1 MQPIDGVWDCGNQFL
16 KHICFRLNILGFLR
30 FEEMPST
37 MVCRFRQ
44 KRLDYV
50 PGQGQQGTKMINEAE
65 KDPQHNIIIKGAR
78 VHNLKNMDVAIPK
91 NKLVVVTG
99 MSGSGKSSLAF
110 DTLYAEGQRRYVESL
125 SAYARQFLGRMN
137 KPDVD
142 YIKGIAP
149 AIAIEQKVI
158 TSNPRSTVGTSTEI
172 YDYLKLLFSRIGKT
186 ISPVS
191 GGIVKKDTVTDVI
204 NFVMGQPNETQV
216 TVLCPLHPHNNRS
229 LKEELAVLM
238 QKGFVR
244 VEYAGKLSRIED
256 LLQDMSIIDDGAWLA
271 AEVNGDASQISSLK
285 SQISSVRIVIDR
297 ISKNEEDETISRL
310 GDSAQTAFFEGK
322 GDCYVRYKLPD
333 NHKEEERF
341 FCDRFELD
349 GIRFEEPNPNFF
361 SFNNPYG
368 ACKRCEG
375 YGKVIGIDEDLVI
388 PDKSKSVYEG
398 AIAPWRGE
406 KMREWNDVLVKNALK
421 FDFPIH
427 RQYNQLSEAQQRLL
441 WKGNNHFR
449 GLDSFFKE
457 LEEQTYKIQYRVML
471 SRYRGKTT
479 CPECKGSRL
488 REDASYVKISG
499 KSITDIVLMPLD
511 KALAFFSALEL
522 NETDVKI
529 GKRLLTEIT
538 NRLLFL
544 NDVGLRYLTLN
555 RLSNTLSGG
564 ESQRINLATS
574 LGSSLVGSIYVLDEP
589 SIGLHPRDTQRL
601 ISVLKSLRDVGNTV
615 LVVEHEE
622 EIMKAADHIIDIGP
636 EAGTHGGHLVFSG
649 TYDEIIKDD
658 NSLTGRYLSG
668 KEQIAIP
675 KTRRKWNDFIEIKGA
690 RENNLK
696 HVSAK
701 FPLGVLTVVTGVS
714 GSGKTSLVKRIL
726 APALQ
731 KVLGNYNGEQTGAY
745 DAIEGDY
752 QKVEQVELV
761 DQNPIGRSSR
771 SNPVTYVKAWDEIR
785 NLYAG
790 QARAKAAGLK
800 PSAFSFNVEGGR
812 CDVCQGEGEVKIEMQ
827 FMADIYLTCE
837 TCGGKRFK
845 QHILDI
851 TYKDK
856 SVADVLSMTIEE
868 AIEFFAKEPKIVNR
882 IKPLMDVGLGYVQ
895 LGQSSNTLSGG
906 EAQRIKLAS
915 FLVKGNN
922 ANKTLFIF
930 DEPTT
935 GLHFADI
942 KKLLKSF
949 DALLDQGNTIIVIE
963 HNMDVI
969 KCADWIIDIGP
980 EGGDNG
986 GKVVFE
992 GVPEDLIK
1000 KADSYTGAFL
1010 KERF

>member
-1 MQPIDGVWDCGNQFL
+1 M
-16 KHICFRLNILGFLR
+16 
-30 FEEMPST
+30 
-37 MVCRFRQ
+37 
-44 KRLDYV
+44 
-50 PGQGQQGTKMINEAE
+50 NEAD
-65 KDPQHNIIIKGAR
+65 KDPQQNIIIKGAR
-78 VHNLKNMDVAIPK
+78 VHNLKNIDVAIPK
-91 NKLVVVTG
+91 NQLVVITG

-125 SAYARQFLGRMN
+125 SSYARQFLGRMN

-172 YDYLKLLFSRIGKT
+172 YDYLKLLYSRIGKT
-186 ISPVS
+186 FSPIS
-191 GGIVKKDTVTDVI
+191 GGVVKKDTVTDVI
-204 NFVMGQPNETQV
+204 NFIMAMPDEAQV
-216 TVLCPLHPHNNRS
+216 TILAPLHPHNDRS

-244 VEYAGKLSRIED
+244 IEYQGKIERIEAVLEDETIDNSSWFID
-256 LLQDMSIIDDGAWLA
+256 LSNKPKNHEPSAINHDPL
-271 AEVNGDASQISSLK
+271 
-285 SQISSVRIVIDR
+285 RIVIDR
-297 ISKNEEDETISRL
+297 VTKNNEDETISRL
-310 GDSAQTAFFEGK
+310 GDSIQTAFFEGK
-322 GDCYVRYKLPD
+322 GDCYVRYAD
-333 NHKEEERF
+333 GDAEKEQF

-349 GIRFEEPNPNFF
+349 GMRFEEPTPNFF

-388 PDKSKSVYEG
+388 PDKSKTIYEG

-406 KMREWNDVLVKNALK
+406 KMREWNDELVKNSLK

-427 RQYNQLSEAQQRLL
+427 RQYNQLTEKEQRLL
-441 WKGNNHFR
+441 WTGNKYFR
-449 GLDSFFKE
+449 GLDEFFKE
-457 LEEQTYKIQYRVML
+457 MEAQTYKIQYRVML

-479 CPECKGSRL
+479 CPDCKGSRL
-488 REDASYVKISG
+488 RPDAAYVKING
-499 KSITDIVLMPLD
+499 KSITDVVLMALD
-511 KALAFFSALEL
+511 KALEFFSTIEL
-522 NETDVKI
+522 NENDAKI
-529 GKRLLTEIT
+529 GKRLLMEIT
-538 NRLLFL
+538 NRLVFL
-544 NDVGLRYLTLN
+544 NDVGLSYLTLN

-601 ISVLKSLRDVGNTV
+601 IGVLKSLRDVGNTV

-636 EAGTHGGHLVFSG
+636 AAGTHGGEMIFSG
-649 TYDEIIKDD
+649 TYEQILTDD

-668 KEQIAIP
+668 REEIAIP
-675 KTRRKWNDFIEIKGA
+675 ATRRKWHDFIEIKGA
-690 RENNLK
+690 RENNLQ
-696 HVSAK
+696 HVNAK

-731 KVLGNYNGEQTGAY
+731 KTLGNYSGEQTGSY
-745 DAIEGDY
+745 DSIEGDY
-752 QKVEQVELV
+752 QKIEQVELV

-785 NLYAG
+785 NLYAA
-790 QARAKAAGLK
+790 QPVSKAAGLK

-827 FMADIYLTCE
+827 FMADIFLTCE
-837 TCGGKRFK
+837 TCNGQRFK
-845 QHILDI
+845 QHILDV
-851 TYKDK
+851 TYNEKN
-856 SVADVLSMTIEE
+856 VAEVLHLTIDE
-868 AIEFFAKEPKIVNR
+868 ALEFFAKEPKIIAK
-882 IKPLMDVGLGYVQ
+882 IKPLADVGLGYVQ

-922 ANKTLFIF
+922 AHKTLFIF

-935 GLHFADI
+935 GLHFDDI

-949 DALLDQGNTIIVIE
+949 NALLDHGNTIIVIE

-969 KCADWIIDIGP
+969 KCADWVIDIGP
-980 EGGDNG
+980 EGGDRG

-992 GVPEDLIK
+992 GLPEDLIK
-1000 KADSYTGAFL
+1000 EKDSYTGKFL

>member
-1 MQPIDGVWDCGNQFL
+1 
-16 KHICFRLNILGFLR
+16 
-30 FEEMPST
+30 
-37 MVCRFRQ
+37 
-44 KRLDYV
+44 
-50 PGQGQQGTKMINEAE
+50 
-65 KDPQHNIIIKGAR
+65 
-78 VHNLKNMDVAIPK
+78 
-91 NKLVVVTG
+91 
-99 MSGSGKSSLAF
+99 
-110 DTLYAEGQRRYVESL
+110 SL
-125 SAYARQFLGRMN
+125 SSYARQFLGRMN

-172 YDYLKLLFSRIGKT
+172 YDYLKLLYSRIGKT
-186 ISPVS
+186 ISPIS
-191 GGIVKKDTVTDVI
+191 GGIVKKDSVTDVV
-204 NFVMGQPNETQV
+204 NFIMALPGDTQV
-216 TVLCPLHPHNNRS
+216 TILCPLYPHNNRS

-244 VEYAGKLSRIED
+244 VEYQQKLSRIES
-256 LLQDMSIIDDGAWLA
+256 LLEDETVGNGSWSIDTG
-271 AEVNGDASQISSLK
+271 NGQHEPSVLNYEP
-285 SQISSVRIVIDR
+285 VRIVIDR
-297 ISKNEEDETISRL
+297 ITKNDEDETISRL
-310 GDSAQTAFFEGK
+310 GDSVQTAFFEGK
-322 GDCYVRYKLPD
+322 GDCYVRYIEPGSD
-333 NHKEEERF
+333 KELERF

-349 GIRFEEPNPNFF
+349 GMRFEEPTPNFF

-388 PDKSKSVYEG
+388 PDKSKTIYEG

-406 KMREWNDVLVKNALK
+406 KMREWNDELVKNSLK

-427 RQYNQLSEAQQRLL
+427 RQYNQLTPKEQQLL
-441 WKGNNHFR
+441 WIGNKYFR
-449 GLDSFFKE
+449 GLDDFFKE
-457 LEEQTYKIQYRVML
+457 MEAQTYKIQYRVML

-488 REDASYVKISG
+488 RQDASYVKING
-499 KSITDIVLMPLD
+499 KSITDMVLMALD
-511 KALAFFSALEL
+511 KALEFFKTIEL
-522 NETDVKI
+522 NENDIKV
-529 GKRLLTEIT
+529 GKRLLIEIT
-538 NRLLFL
+538 NRLNFL
-544 NDVGLRYLTLN
+544 NDVGLSYLTLN

-601 ISVLKSLRDVGNTV
+601 IGVLKSLRDVGNTV

-622 EIMKAADHIIDIGP
+622 EIMKAADYIIDIGP
-636 EAGTHGGHLVFSG
+636 EAGTHGGELIFTG

-668 KEQIAIP
+668 KEEITIP
-675 KTRRKWNDFIEIKGA
+675 ATRRKWHDFIEIKGG
-690 RENNLK
+690 RENNLQ
-696 HVSAK
+696 HVDAK

-731 KVLGNYNGEQTGAY
+731 KTLGNYSGEQTGSY
-745 DAIEGDY
+745 DSIEGDY
-752 QKVEQVELV
+752 QKIEQVEMV

-785 NLYAG
+785 NLYAA
-790 QARAKAAGLK
+790 QPAAKAAGLK

-827 FMADIYLTCE
+827 FMADIFLTCE
-837 TCGGKRFK
+837 ACDGKRFK
-845 QHILDI
+845 QHILDV
-851 TYKDK
+851 TYNEKNV
-856 SVADVLSMTIEE
+856 SDVLGMTIDE
-868 AIEFFAKEPKIVNR
+868 ALEFFGKEPKILAK
-882 IKPLMDVGLGYVQ
+882 IKPLVEVGLGYVQ

-922 ANKTLFIF
+922 THKTLFIF

-949 DALLDQGNTIIVIE
+949 DALLDHGNTIIVIE

-969 KCADWIIDIGP
+969 KCADWVIDIGP
-980 EGGDNG
+980 EGGDRG

-992 GVPEDLIK
+992 GLPEDLIK
-1000 KADSYTGAFL
+1000 EKNSYTGQFL
-1010 KERF
+1010 KERFGK

>member
-1 MQPIDGVWDCGNQFL
+1 
-16 KHICFRLNILGFLR
+16 
-30 FEEMPST
+30 
-37 MVCRFRQ
+37 
-44 KRLDYV
+44 
-50 PGQGQQGTKMINEAE
+50 MIKEAE
-65 KDPQHNIIIKGAR
+65 KDPQKHIIIKGTR
-78 VHNLKNMDVAIPK
+78 VHNLKNLDVAIPK

-125 SAYARQFLGRMN
+125 SSYARQFLGRMN

-191 GGIVKKDTVTDVI
+191 GNLVKKDSVTDVI
-204 NFVMGQPNETQV
+204 NFIMSLPADTQV
-216 TVLCPLHPHNNRS
+216 TILCPLYPHNNRS

-244 VEYAGKLSRIED
+244 VEYLQKLSKIEA
-256 LLQDMSIIDDGAWLA
+256 LLEDMSIVDDGEWLKGEA
-271 AEVNGDASQISSLK
+271 PPKPSPEGRTSKKVAPTGGDLEGASA
-285 SQISSVRIVIDR
+285 VRIVIDR
-297 ISKNEEDETISRL
+297 ITKNEEDETVSRL
-310 GDSAQTAFFEGK
+310 GDSIQTAFFEGK
-322 GDCYVRYKLPD
+322 GDCYVRYQEPD
-333 NHKEEERF
+333 AEKETERF

-349 GIRFEEPNPNFF
+349 GIKFEEPTANFF

-388 PDKSKSVYEG
+388 PDKSKSIYEA

-406 KMREWNDVLVKNALK
+406 KMREWNDNLIKNALQ

-427 RQYNQLSEAQQRLL
+427 RQYNQLTEKEQRLL
-441 WKGNNHFR
+441 WTGNKYFR
-449 GLDSFFKE
+449 GLDEFFAE
-457 LEEQTYKIQYRVML
+457 MEAQTYKIQYRVML

-488 REDASYVKISG
+488 RQDASYVKIDG
-499 KSITDIVLMPLD
+499 RSITDVVLMPLD
-511 KALAFFSALEL
+511 KALDFFSNLKL
-522 NETDVKI
+522 NETDATV
-529 GKRLLTEIT
+529 GKRLLMEIT

-544 NDVGLRYLTLN
+544 NDVGLSYLTLN

-601 ISVLKSLRDVGNTV
+601 ITVLKSLRDVGNTV

-636 EAGTHGGHLVFSG
+636 AAGTHGGELIFSG

-668 KEQIAIP
+668 KEEIEIP
-675 KTRRKWNDFIEIKGA
+675 AHRRKWHDYIEIKGG
-690 RENNLK
+690 RENNLQ
-696 HVSAK
+696 HVDAK

-731 KVLGNYNGEQTGAY
+731 KTLGNYSGEQTGSY
-745 DAIEGDY
+745 DSIEGDY
-752 QKVEQVELV
+752 AKIEQVEMV

-785 NLYAG
+785 NLYAA
-790 QARAKAAGLK
+790 QPASKAAGLK

-827 FMADIYLTCE
+827 FMADIFLTCE

-851 TYKDK
+851 TYLDK
-856 SVADVLSMTIEE
+856 NVSEVLEMTIDEGL
-868 AIEFFAKEPKIVNR
+868 EFFKKEPKIIAK
-882 IKPLMDVGLGYVQ
+882 IKPLVDVGLGYVQ

-922 ANKTLFIF
+922 THKTLFIF

-935 GLHFADI
+935 GLHFEDI

-949 DALLDQGNTIIVIE
+949 DALLDHGNTIIVIE

-969 KCADWIIDIGP
+969 KCADWVIDIGP
-980 EGGDNG
+980 EGGDKG
-986 GKVVFE
+986 GKIVFE
-992 GVPEDLIK
+992 GLPEDLIK
-1000 KADSYTGAFL
+1000 VKDSYTGKFL
-1010 KERF
+1010 KERFESAK

>member
-1 MQPIDGVWDCGNQFL
+1 MSI
-16 KHICFRLNILGFLR
+16 
-30 FEEMPST
+30 ET
-37 MVCRFRQ
+37 
-44 KRLDYV
+44 
-50 PGQGQQGTKMINEAE
+50 E
-65 KDPQHNIIIKGAR
+65 KDPQYNIIIKGAK

-91 NKLVVVTG
+91 NKLVVITG

-125 SAYARQFLGRMN
+125 SSYARQFLGRMN
-137 KPDVD
+137 KPEVD

-186 ISPVS
+186 YSPVS
-191 GGIVKKDTVTDVI
+191 GKIVKKDTVTDVV
-204 NFVMGQPNETQV
+204 NFITSLPDETPV
-216 TVLCPLHPHNNRS
+216 TILCPLHPHNNRS
-229 LKEELAVLM
+229 LKEELAVLL

-244 VEYAGKLSRIED
+244 VEYQGKMERIE
-256 LLQDMSIIDDGAWLA
+256 SILEDKSIENEPL
-271 AEVNGDASQISSLK
+271 EVKTKGKKAKGEDQAKLHAPTA
-285 SQISSVRIVIDR
+285 VRIVIDR
-297 ISKNEEDETISRL
+297 VTKNETDETISRL
-310 GDSAQTAFFEGK
+310 GDSVQTAFFEGK
-322 GDCYVRYKLPD
+322 GDCYVRYRKPD
-333 NHKEEERF
+333 EDEEAERF

-349 GIRFEEPNPNFF
+349 GIAFEEPTPNFF

-388 PDKSKSVYEG
+388 PDKSKSVYDG

-406 KMREWNDVLVKNALK
+406 KMREWNEALVRNALK

-427 RQYNQLSEAQQRLL
+427 RQYNQLTEEQQRLI
-441 WKGNNHFR
+441 WTGNQYFR

-488 REDASYVKISG
+488 RQDASYVKING

-511 KALAFFSALEL
+511 KAYSFFADLEL
-522 NETDVKI
+522 DERDQKI
-529 GKRLLTEIT
+529 AKRLLLEIA
-538 NRLLFL
+538 NRLGFL
-544 NDVGLRYLTLN
+544 NNVGLSYLTLN

-601 ISVLKSLRDVGNTV
+601 IGVLQSLRDVGNTV

-622 EIMKAADHIIDIGP
+622 EIMQAADHIIDIGP
-636 EAGTHGGHLVFSG
+636 EAGTHGGELIFSG
-649 TYDEIIKDD
+649 TYDEIIEDD
-658 NSLTGRYLSG
+658 NSLTGRYLAR

-675 KTRRKWNDFIEIKGA
+675 PHRRKWHDYVEIRGG

-696 HVSAK
+696 HVNVK
-701 FPLGVLTVVTGVS
+701 FPLGVLSVVTGVS

-731 KVLGNYNGEQTGAY
+731 KALGNYTGEQTGAY
-745 DAIEGDY
+745 DSIEGDY
-752 QKVEQVELV
+752 QKIEQVEMV

-785 NLYAG
+785 NLYAA
-790 QARAKAAGLK
+790 QPAAKAGGLK

-827 FMADIYLTCE
+827 FMADIFLTCE

-851 TYKDK
+851 TYQDK
-856 SVADVLSMTIEE
+856 NVSDVLTMTIDE
-868 AIEFFAKEPKIVNR
+868 ALEFFRKEPKILNK
-882 IKPLMDVGLGYVQ
+882 IKPLVDVGLGYVQ

-922 ANKTLFIF
+922 SNKTLFIF

-949 DALLDQGNTIIVIE
+949 DALLEQGNTIIVIE

-969 KCADWIIDIGP
+969 KCADWVIDIGP

-986 GKVVFE
+986 GRVVFE

-1000 KADSYTGAFL
+1000 EKNSYTGQFL
-1010 KERF
+1010 LERFAAPGTHKEKHFDWIVK

>member
-1 MQPIDGVWDCGNQFL
+1 M
-16 KHICFRLNILGFLR
+16 
-30 FEEMPST
+30 
-37 MVCRFRQ
+37 
-44 KRLDYV
+44 
-50 PGQGQQGTKMINEAE
+50 EAE
-65 KDPQHNIIIKGAR
+65 KNPQHFIIIKGAR
-78 VHNLKNMDVAIPK
+78 VHNLKNLDVAIPK
-91 NKLVVVTG
+91 NKLVVITG

-125 SAYARQFLGRMN
+125 SSYARQFLGRMN

-186 ISPVS
+186 ISPIS
-191 GGIVKKDTVTDVI
+191 GNTVKKDSVTDVI
-204 NFVMGQPNETQV
+204 NFIMALPNETQV
-216 TVLCPLHPHNNRS
+216 TILCPLYPHNNRS

-244 VEYAGKLSRIED
+244 VEYEGRIAKIED
-256 LLQDMSIIDDGAWLA
+256 LLEDTSIVDDGLWLQE
-271 AEVNGDASQISSLK
+271 EVEDAVISSETEGKK
-285 SQISSVRIVIDR
+285 SKPT
-297 ISKNEEDETISRL
+297 SKNKKAETVTTTINTVATTRNAIKIVVDRVVKNDEDETISRL
-310 GDSAQTAFFEGK
+310 GDSIQTAFFEGK
-322 GDCYVRYKLPD
+322 GDCFVRVQNSLT
-333 NHKEEERF
+333 NEEQENF

-349 GIRFEEPNPNFF
+349 GMRFEEPAPNFF

-375 YGKVIGIDEDLVI
+375 YGKVIGIDNDLVI
-388 PDKSKSVYEG
+388 PDKTKSIYEG

-406 KMREWNDVLVKNALK
+406 KLREWNDVLIKNALK

-427 RQYNQLSEAQQRLL
+427 RQYNFLTEKEQKLL
-441 WKGNNHFR
+441 WTGNQYFKGLNE
-449 GLDSFFKE
+449 FFKE
-457 LEEQTYKIQYRVML
+457 LEEQTYKIQYRVLL

-479 CPECKGSRL
+479 CPECLGSRL
-488 REDASYVKISG
+488 RQDATYVKIAG
-499 KSITDIVLMPLD
+499 KSITDVVLMPLE
-511 KALAFFSALEL
+511 KASEFFDTLEL
-522 NETDVKI
+522 NEADAKI
-529 GKRLLTEIT
+529 GKRLLLEIK
-538 NRLLFL
+538 NRLVFL
-544 NDVGLRYLTLN
+544 NNVGLGYLTLN

-601 ISVLKSLRDVGNTV
+601 ITVLKSLRDVGNTV

-622 EIMKAADHIIDIGP
+622 EIMKAADHILDIGLA
-636 EAGTHGGHLVFSG
+636 AGTHGGNLIFSG
-649 TYDEIIKDD
+649 TYKDIINDE

-668 KEQIAIP
+668 REEIVIP
-675 KTRRKWNDFIEIKGA
+675 TSRRKWNDFIEIKGA
-690 RENNLK
+690 RENNLQN
-696 HVSAK
+696 VNAK

-714 GSGKTSLVKRIL
+714 GSGKTSLVKRIF

-731 KVLGNYNGEQTGAY
+731 KVLGNYNGEQTGYY
-745 DAIEGDY
+745 DSIDGDY
-752 QKVEQVELV
+752 AKIEQVELV

-785 NLYAG
+785 NLYAA
-790 QARAKAAGLK
+790 QPVSKAAGIK

-827 FMADIYLTCE
+827 FMADIFLACE
-837 TCGGKRFK
+837 ACGGKRFK

-851 TYKDK
+851 TYHDK
-856 SVADVLSMTIEE
+856 NVSEVLEMTIEE
-868 AIEFFAKEPKIVNR
+868 SLTFFAKEPKI
-882 IKPLMDVGLGYVQ
+882 IAKLKPLMDVGLGYVQ

-922 ANKTLFIF
+922 THKTLFIF

-949 DALLDQGNTIIVIE
+949 DALLDHGNTIIVIE

-980 EGGDNG
+980 EGGDKG

-992 GVPEDLIK
+992 GLPEALITK
-1000 KADSYTGAFL
+1000 EGSYTGQFL
-1010 KERF
+1010 KDRFK